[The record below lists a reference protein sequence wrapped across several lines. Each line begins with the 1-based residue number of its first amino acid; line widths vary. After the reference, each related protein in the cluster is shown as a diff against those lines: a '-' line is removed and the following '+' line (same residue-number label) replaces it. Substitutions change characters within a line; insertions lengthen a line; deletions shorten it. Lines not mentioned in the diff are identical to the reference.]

1 MKRRVAIALAGAVLA
16 AGTVGGVGFAAPNG
30 ANSTRTNISTSSHNP
45 ADAAHAVQC
54 ANLQLDIVQ
63 LQLRI
68 ASAKN
73 VHQAR
78 ALAKHAA
85 RLQQQ
90 FARECG

>member
-1 MKRRVAIALAGAVLA
+1 MKKRLCVAIAGAVLA
-16 AGTVGGVGFAAPNG
+16 AGTFGGVGFAASNG
-30 ANSTRTNISTSSHNP
+30 RDSTRTNISSHNP
-45 ADAAHAVQC
+45 ADAARAVQC

-73 VHQAR
+73 FHQAR
-78 ALAKHAA
+78 ALAKHVAQL
-85 RLQQQ
+85 RQQ